1 MSSGWPGCINPG
13 SLFLL
18 TTHDD
23 SPAPSIAR
31 DAAFFGLCVLLLLPS
46 IWSASS
52 ITGQD
57 EYFLSFRTVF
67 EMQERG
73 EWLTPYVNGEVRL
86 QKPPLL
92 YWLMRCSY
100 LLFGSNL
107 FAARIWTVL
116 AGALMALFTA
126 KLARRYQGSGYLA
139 GVMIASAAG
148 VMIES
153 RRAMFDLPVGCLCTI
168 AIYYSTVW
176 HSSGR
181 LTSAIASAVA
191 LGLAS
196 MTKGPVALW
205 FFAAPM
211 IAAALTRRRRS
222 PGRIWHWLVAAAA
235 FAAIALPWPLWVQA
249 AHPQFWAVMQAQAE
263 HREFGWPT
271 AKRLGQLLGAILGLA
286 VPWSIAVL
294 AATFCGLRTKST
306 ERDPA
311 RWLIAWVLIGLLPFL
326 FMAAFER
333 YMLAL
338 LCPMAVLAAH
348 WLQGRTP
355 PVQRVQLIIAATIT
369 SIPVAVFALFAA
381 WFGFSYLLPA
391 IAIALLITTLR
402 MARRAQPNVSAT
414 ALLCGAQLCLLL
426 GFVYPSLG
434 INQLP
439 AALPDDLAT
448 TEVRTFARPQPGMLS
463 MHLQRSVQQMSDAE
477 GLAERLANYHGYLF
491 VLDSDCE
498 RIEAAA
504 RTANLAIERVGSF
517 HSFYS
522 RKAWLKFFR
531 QGLTKQE
538 WLDAIANRTATNLK
552 PRFVYYRL
560 P

>member
-1 MSSGWPGCINPG
+1 LATQIDPP
-13 SLFLL
+13 
-18 TTHDD
+18 T
-23 SPAPSIAR
+23 PSTAR
-31 DAAFFGLCVLLLLPS
+31 DAAFFGLCVMLLLPS
-46 IWSASS
+46 IWSPCS

-100 LLFGSNL
+100 LLFGGNL

-116 AGALMALFTA
+116 AGATMALFVA
-126 KLARRYQGSGYLA
+126 KLGRRHQGNGYLA
-139 GVMIASAAG
+139 GIMIVSAAG

-168 AIYYSTVW
+168 AVYYGATW

-181 LTSAIASAVA
+181 LRAAIVSAVA

-211 IAAALTRRRRS
+211 LAALLTVRS
-222 PGRIWHWLVAAAA
+222 RTPGRIWHWLVAAVV
-235 FAAIALPWPLWVQA
+235 FCAIALPWPLWVQSTY
-249 AHPQFWAVMQAQAE
+249 PQFWEVMQTQAE
-263 HREFGWPT
+263 HREFGWPP
-271 AKRLGQLLGAILGLA
+271 AKRLPALLGAVLGLA
-286 VPWSIAVL
+286 VPWSIAVI
-294 AATFCGLRTKST
+294 AAMWRGLRTKSSSGNA
-306 ERDPA
+306 A
-311 RWLIAWVLIGLLPFL
+311 RYMIVWITIGLLPFV
-326 FMAAFER
+326 FMKAFER

-338 LCPMAVLAAH
+338 LCPMAVLASH
-348 WLQGRTP
+348 WLETRSQK
-355 PVQRVQLIIAATIT
+355 VQRAHLIIAATVT
-369 SIPVAVFALFAA
+369 SIPVVVFALFAA

-391 IAIALLITTLR
+391 FAVALLWLTMR
-402 MARRAQPNVSAT
+402 MARSAQPKVLRT
-414 ALLCGAQLCLLL
+414 AGMCGAQLCLLI
-426 GFVYPSLG
+426 GFLYPSLG

-439 AALPDDLAT
+439 QDLPNDLAT
-448 TEVRTFARPQPGMLS
+448 TQVRTFARPQPGMLS
-463 MHLQRSVQQMSDAE
+463 MRLQRSVQQMWGGE
-477 GLAERLANYHGYLF
+477 GLANRLANYHGYLF
-491 VLDSDCE
+491 ALESDSE

-504 RTANLAIERVGSF
+504 RRRNLAIERVGSF

-522 RKAWLKFFR
+522 RKAWLKFYR
-531 QGLTKQE
+531 QGIQWPDWREALTSRSPTKLQ
-538 WLDAIANRTATNLK
+538 